1 MLRKKSK
8 RHFYIV
14 TVIVVLLV
22 IWTAWSN
29 TTVGITHYTVAS
41 DKLPAS
47 FDHYS
52 IVVVSDLHNAEFGE
66 NNSQLIKLIE
76 KEKPDIIV
84 ITGDLVDSNK
94 TNIDIAQKLVGTLTG
109 IAPCYYVTGNHEAW
123 LGEQYQELES
133 ILLDEG
139 VAILHD
145 RAVQLIK
152 NTESI
157 QLAGLDD
164 PDFTGRAPLQ
174 QSMIKTKINNM
185 NLTDNYCVLLSH
197 RPEAFEDYVSE
208 NIDLVLSGHAHGGQ
222 FRLPIIG
229 GIVAPNQGLFP
240 KYDAGIY
247 SENYTTMVVSIR
259 MCCPAFP
266 TFASRCPP
274 AAEKPSSPAA
284 PSGLCL
290 THCRLPRLRRW
301 CGWCR
306 PTQF

>member
-164 PDFTGRAPLQ
+164 PDFTDRAPLQ
-174 QSMIKTKINNM
+174 QSVIKTKINNM
-185 NLTDNYCVLLSH
+185 NLKQLAQILFCELVCQRFPGKFYIDSVVFEHFEPLYLLAVEVYL
-197 RPEAFEDYVSE
+197 RVPD
-208 NIDLVLSGHAHGGQ
+208 
-222 FRLPIIG
+222 
-229 GIVAPNQGLFP
+229 
-240 KYDAGIY
+240 
-247 SENYTTMVVSIR
+247 
-259 MCCPAFP
+259 PA
-266 TFASRCPP
+266 
-274 AAEKPSSPAA
+274 
-284 PSGLCL
+284 
-290 THCRLPRLRRW
+290 
-301 CGWCR
+301 
-306 PTQF
+306 PTQ

>member
-1 MLRKKSK
+1 M
-8 RHFYIV
+8 
-14 TVIVVLLV
+14 
-22 IWTAWSN
+22 
-29 TTVGITHYTVAS
+29 
-41 DKLPAS
+41 KL
-47 FDHYS
+47 
-52 IVVVSDLHNAEFGE
+52 SDL
-66 NNSQLIKLIE
+66 
-76 KEKPDIIV
+76 
-84 ITGDLVDSNK
+84 
-94 TNIDIAQKLVGTLTG
+94 
-109 IAPCYYVTGNHEAW
+109 
-123 LGEQYQELES
+123 
-133 ILLDEG
+133 ILRWNFSG

-164 PDFTGRAPLQ
+164 PDFTDRAPLQ

-247 SENYTTMVVSIR
+247 SENYTTMVVSRGIGNSIIPIR
-259 MCCPAFP
+259 FNN
-266 TFASRCPP
+266 
-274 AAEKPSSPAA
+274 
-284 PSGLCL
+284 
-290 THCRLPRLRRW
+290 
-301 CGWCR
+301 R
-306 PTQF
+306 PEIISVELICES

>member
-41 DKLPAS
+41 DRLPAS

-164 PDFTGRAPLQ
+164 PDFTDRAPLQ

-222 FRLPIIG
+222 FRLPRLINNHI
-229 GIVAPNQGLFP
+229 
-240 KYDAGIY
+240 
-247 SENYTTMVVSIR
+247 
-259 MCCPAFP
+259 
-266 TFASRCPP
+266 
-274 AAEKPSSPAA
+274 AAMI
-284 PSGLCL
+284 
-290 THCRLPRLRRW
+290 
-301 CGWCR
+301 
-306 PTQF
+306 